1 MGITVQHRDDKEHPF
16 VVLLTRF
23 AVPAL
28 ILVFYVTAALHF
40 EYTPESTYASLLAL
54 DDVSSLWEA
63 LIVLASFVHID
74 VLLAAKVFSMLF
86 CCVALLFSYLIAYEV
101 LGDRLLAL
109 SALLALSTQAWLVQ
123 VAPSGSGVGFFLVL
137 TLAAMFFLMRNDYL
151 LATIV
156 AGVATLVSWQSI
168 FLLPVM
174 MLDAYINS
182 VDKARS
188 TKLIP
193 SILLVF
199 VAVLLP
205 WVLYAI
211 YAHRPFLPNEMGGG
225 DVPTLFPELSFE
237 MVLLVGVMF
246 VGVAVLA
253 MRERELLRT
262 HTAPLLW
269 IAAASFT
276 HHRVFALALPL
287 IIVYAFF
294 SAQHVVRSFART
306 VSLAHIAGVVLTA
319 LILAYNQFVL
329 LPVTTRWM
337 EESRSVAAEVKT
349 AALWVKANARAE
361 ETVNAP
367 EGFMSLV
374 AFYAA
379 RRVDVTNAQFL
390 ISDKRD
396 VAGFEMVF
404 DPVQE
409 QPEFLLDAVRYKVWR
424 RK

>member
-1 MGITVQHRDDKEHPF
+1 MSLRDEREHPF

-23 AVPAL
+23 AAPAL

-40 EYTPESTYASLLAL
+40 EYTPEGTYASLVAL
-54 DDVSSLWEA
+54 DDLSSLGGT
-63 LIVLASFVHID
+63 LITLASFVHLD

-86 CCVALLFSYLIAYEV
+86 CCIALLFSYLIAYEV

-137 TLAAMFFLMRNDYL
+137 ILAAIFFLLRNDYL

-174 MLDAYINS
+174 VLDAYINS

-188 TKLIP
+188 MKLIP

-199 VAVLLP
+199 VAVLQP

-211 YAHRPFLPNEMGGG
+211 YARRPFLPNEMGSA
-225 DVPTLFPELSFE
+225 DVPTLFPHLSFE

-246 VGVAVLA
+246 VGVALLA

-276 HHRVFALALPL
+276 HHRLFALTLPL

-294 SAQHVVRSFART
+294 SVQHIMRSFARA
-306 VSLAHIAGVVLTA
+306 VLPAHIAGVVFTA
-319 LILAYNQFVL
+319 LVLAYNQFVL
-329 LPVTTRWM
+329 LPVTTRTL
-337 EESRSVAAEVKT
+337 EESRAVAAELKT

-374 AFYAA
+374 TFYAA
-379 RRVDVTNAQFL
+379 RRVGVPNAHFL
-390 ISDKRD
+390 ISDQAD